1 MTGEHVV
8 TEMLARVRSGEA
20 EAASDLFAV
29 LYGELRGLAGA
40 LFRSQK
46 ARHTLQPTA
55 LVNEAFL
62 KIMKPTGGPSPW
74 EDRAHFFAVAARA
87 MRQILVNHARDGA
100 AQKRGGALGAR
111 RVTLSGAAAPGGPD
125 ELDVLAVDEALQAL
139 GELDERQAR
148 IAELRFFAG
157 LTNKEVAEA
166 TGRSLRA
173 VELDWTMAKSFLAS
187 RLGDDPK

>member
-1 MTGEHVV
+1 MAGEHQV
-8 TEMLARVRSGEA
+8 TKILSRVRAGDAAAAGE
-20 EAASDLFAV
+20 LFTV

-40 LFRSQK
+40 LFRSQQ

-62 KIMKPTGGPSPW
+62 KIVKPEGGPTPW

-87 MRQILVNHARDGA
+87 MRQILVNHARDRS
-100 AQKRGGALGAR
+100 AQKRGGGLDAR
-111 RVTLSGAAAPGGPD
+111 RVTLSGAAAPGGLD
-125 ELDVLAVDEALQAL
+125 EVDVLAVDEALEAL
-139 GELDERQAR
+139 AELDERQAR

-173 VELDWTMAKSFLAS
+173 IELDWTMAKSFLAS
-187 RLGDDPK
+187 RLGDGPA

>member
-1 MTGEHVV
+1 
-8 TEMLARVRSGEA
+8 MLSRVRAGDSVAAGE
-20 EAASDLFAV
+20 LFSL

-62 KIMKPTGGPSPW
+62 KIMKPADGPSPW

-87 MRQILVNHARDGA
+87 MRQILVNHARDRS
-100 AQKRGGALGAR
+100 AQKRGGALDAR

-125 ELDVLAVDEALQAL
+125 ELDVLAVDEALEAL
-139 GELDERQAR
+139 AALDERQAR

-166 TGRSLRA
+166 TGRSLRS

-187 RLGDDPK
+187 RLGDDPA